1 MSFYEN
7 NVLPHLINCA
17 CSSSAIMK
25 LREKVVPLAYGKVLE
40 VGMGSGVNLAL
51 YDATK
56 VNMVWGLEP
65 STGMRK
71 KAQKNIASST
81 IRVEWLSLPG
91 EQIPLEDNAVDSIV
105 LTYTL
110 CTIPDWRAAMKQ
122 MHRVLKADGKLFFC
136 EHGQAPEKSVV
147 KWQDRVNGLWS
158 NAFGGCNL
166 NRPIIE
172 SIEDSGFSMDW
183 YESKYTRGMPKFVSY
198 ISVGV
203 ASKTSA
209 LVN

>member
-1 MSFYEN
+1 
-7 NVLPHLINCA
+7 
-17 CSSSAIMK
+17 MK
-25 LREKVVPLAYGKVLE
+25 LREKVVPLAYGNVLE

-51 YDATK
+51 YDTTK

-158 NAFGGCNL
+158 HAFGGCNL

-172 SIEDSGFSMDW
+172 SIKDSGFSMDW